1 MLGLLLNSLDSI
13 WSMLLRTFLSK
24 NEQPW
29 NVGTT
34 TDYWKITPLSILSIF
49 FFFFW
54 RTSMERTIFSNSRWV
69 VPLFP
74 FFCGEI
80 KFQYLNLWQFVEQK
94 RIPLLGSRKSKNLS
108 SSNMDFKNKLSSLD
122 IEIHWRILDLQK
134 EKCVIN
140 YLKFKLTKKLSFSE
154 RTINWL
160 EWKIL
165 RLFVFSL
172 KVKNKWKMTWL
183 MSVNPSFWTSA
194 KGKRFTTISRKL

>member
-1 MLGLLLNSLDSI
+1 MQTNFPWNERVSLFYASKQTCQSLSFNIVGGTLTLADTKQNMLGLLLNSLDSI

-94 RIPLLGSRKSKNLS
+94 EFHYWARGNRKIFQVPIWTSK
-108 SSNMDFKNKLSSLD
+108 
-122 IEIHWRILDLQK
+122 
-134 EKCVIN
+134 IN
-140 YLKFKLTKKLSFSE
+140 FWVLILKFIEEYLT
-154 RTINWL
+154 
-160 EWKIL
+160 
-165 RLFVFSL
+165 
-172 KVKNKWKMTWL
+172 
-183 MSVNPSFWTSA
+183 
-194 KGKRFTTISRKL
+194 